1 MSKAKYDLRIA
12 KKPITKAFND
22 LKKHGIIGRHNYLC
36 CQSCGHHAFSC
47 DKIENYIFYHNQ
59 CLDSFR
65 HWGIVHMYHGL
76 KPEQAQIVI
85 DAFENNGMFV
95 HWDRDHNTCIS
106 VCLNREGYDALIE
119 SEERERKREE
129 AYRKAVEEERKRQQE
144 EEEE

>member
-1 MSKAKYDLRIA
+1 MATYDLRIA

-36 CQSCGHHAFSC
+36 CQSCGHHGFSC

-65 HWGIVHMYHGL
+65 SFGIVHMYHEL

-95 HWDRDHNTCIS
+95 HWDRDPHKCIS

-129 AYRKAVEEERKRQQE
+129 EYRKEVEEERKRQQE
-144 EEEE
+144 NDDE